1 MLGSYELLSEERN
14 MKKQAG
20 FTLIE
25 LVVVIVILGILA
37 ATALPRFANLQ
48 RDARVASLNALR
60 GSVQASAAMV
70 NGSALSRA
78 GQGPIPVGGG
88 AACTVTI
95 AGAGGVALQPTAA
108 IPQCIPLVAF
118 YPAATMAG
126 IVSSS
131 VQLPVFPATAA
142 ALAVQGYTAAAAAG
156 VVTFS
161 MVGAPTPAT
170 CFFTYTAALPGAAP
184 VISAVTAGGC

>member
-1 MLGSYELLSEERN
+1 

-37 ATALPRFANLQ
+37 ATALPRFTNLQ
-48 RDARVASLNALR
+48 RDARAASLNALR
-60 GSVQASAAMV
+60 GSEQASAAMV
-70 NGSALSRA
+70 NGAALSRA
-78 GQGPIPVGGG
+78 GQGPIPIAGGG
-88 AACTVTI
+88 ACAVTV
-95 AGAGGVALQPTAA
+95 AGGGGVALQPTAA
-108 IPQCIPLVAF
+108 IPQCIPLAAF
-118 YPAATMAG
+118 YPAATVAG

-131 VQLPVFPATAA
+131 VQLPVFPATPA
-142 ALAVQGYTAAAAAG
+142 ALAVQGYTAVAAAG

-161 MVGAPTPAT
+161 MVGAPIPAT

-184 VISAVTAGGC
+184 VISAVTATGC

>member
-108 IPQCIPLVAF
+108 IPLVAF